1 MNAQYQIPEN
11 GYTENDA
18 RKEVAQIQFTPER
31 ERNYEPYR
39 FLMNIRDAVE
49 SFRET
54 AIAIEQ
60 RHGRY
65 KEVRGVRLPGKLPA
79 RHPEKI
85 LKSLV
90 DEEWKIGGD
99 LYGKDAGYR
108 FGLDARLTAVNQ
120 ADWYHTAPN
129 PADPEHPH
137 VVHFVVTPTKLEML
151 LTDGHAYA
159 PTIQDIQR
167 FVHGAYHYLYNIRE
181 LYPLDATID
190 DLLQE
195 IAADIPDDLNEL
207 MPQNHAGI
215 SRDDYRLAA

>member
-11 GYTENDA
+11 GYTESDA
-18 RKEVAQIQFTPER
+18 RKELAAVQFTPER
-31 ERNYEPYR
+31 EPNYEPYR

-49 SFRET
+49 SFRDT

-60 RHGRY
+60 RQGRRT
-65 KEVRGVRLPGKLPA
+65 EVGGMQIPLRLPA
-79 RHPEKI
+79 RQPEKI

-90 DEEWKIGGD
+90 DAEWKIGGD

-108 FGLDARLTAVNQ
+108 FGLAARQTAAHQ

-151 LTDGHAYA
+151 LTDGHSYA
-159 PTIQDIQR
+159 PTIQDIER

-195 IAADIPDDLNEL
+195 IAADIPDDLSEL
-207 MPQNHAGI
+207 MPQHHAGI
-215 SRDDYRLAA
+215 SRDQYGLAA